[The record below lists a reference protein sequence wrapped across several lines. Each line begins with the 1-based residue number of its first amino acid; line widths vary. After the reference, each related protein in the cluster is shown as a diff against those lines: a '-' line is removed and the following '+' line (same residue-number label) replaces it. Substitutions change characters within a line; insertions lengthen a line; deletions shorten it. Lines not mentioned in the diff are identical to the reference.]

1 MLFVQNMIKCDPLIN
16 HEINTSIFQD
26 EDRLRMMGVD
36 TKVGNFLLYDNNWV
50 SFFEWMLANTTD
62 ENIYTDMELK
72 E

>member
-1 MLFVQNMIKCDPLIN
+1 MQ
-16 HEINTSIFQD
+16 TSIFQD